1 MSSLRGKELKKEK
14 ERLHGY
20 RYVMVSSHMK
30 IYPMGGYGV
39 STCEVAYIRGMIF
52 VLCANVQAC
61 VRACVCFDGRTLPS
75 AVWGVRFPG
84 KKKVTKVYGSKLL
97 AIRGRGWVS
106 N

>member
-1 MSSLRGKELKKEK
+1 MEIWGKFTLKKEK
-14 ERLHGY
+14 GRLHGY

-30 IYPMGGYGV
+30 IYLMGGYGI
-39 STCEVAYIRGMIF
+39 STCEAAYIRGIIF

-84 KKKVTKVYGSKLL
+84 KKRYKGVRFKVSSNSRV
-97 AIRGRGWVS
+97 WVGV